1 MADSYTFPDVYGQ
14 VHPIESDE
22 LVQRKLQELETHLAE
37 IAKTAAAAAYGEAQ
51 TKCPQL
57 IANDFKLVFL
67 RCEQFNAKL
76 ATERFVQY
84 WEKRVEIFGAERAF
98 LPLTLQTTSG
108 ALDEDDKAALRHG
121 FVRLVPAKD
130 PVGRAILFADS
141 SRQEANK
148 NDRLRTVRAMW
159 YVMHAALEDVETQKV
174 GVVLISDPRKA
185 KFSQTDSKLDQL
197 MISSIRGCLPVRVSG
212 IHLCHMPT
220 FFSIIF
226 PIIKVFLGQKLR
238 QRITLHQGSVEHV
251 LDRLQAYGLTRDH
264 LPEQLGGTVPLDQE
278 KWVDDRMKAGL

>member
-1 MADSYTFPDVYGQ
+1 MADSYTSPDVYGQ
-14 VHPIESDE
+14 VHPIETDE

-37 IAKTAAAAAYGEAQ
+37 IAKKAAAAYGEAQ

-57 IANDFKLVFL
+57 ITNDNFKLVFL

-76 ATERFVQY
+76 AAERFVQY

-130 PVGRAILFADS
+130 PVGRAILFADP

-148 NDRLRTVRAMW
+148 NDRLRTVRPGH
-159 YVMHAALEDVETQKV
+159 VVCHACGFGGCGNAKGGGGAHFGSTQ
-174 GVVLISDPRKA
+174 
-185 KFSQTDSKLDQL
+185 
-197 MISSIRGCLPVRVSG
+197 
-212 IHLCHMPT
+212 
-220 FFSIIF
+220 
-226 PIIKVFLGQKLR
+226 GQ
-238 QRITLHQGSVEHV
+238 V
-251 LDRLQAYGLTRDH
+251 
-264 LPEQLGGTVPLDQE
+264 
-278 KWVDDRMKAGL
+278 

>member
-1 MADSYTFPDVYGQ
+1 MADSYTAPDVYGQ

-37 IAKTAAAAAYGEAQ
+37 IAQKPAYVEAQ

-57 IANDFKLVFL
+57 LSNDFKLVFL

-76 ATERFVQY
+76 AAERFVQY
-84 WEKRVEIFGAERAF
+84 WQNRVEIFGAERAF
-98 LPLTLQTTSG
+98 LPLSLQSG
-108 ALDEDDKAALRHG
+108 ALDKDDIAALRHG
-121 FVRLVPAKD
+121 FVRLVPTKD
-130 PVGRAILFADS
+130 PAGRAILFADP

-148 NDRLRTVRAMW
+148 NNRLRTVRAMW
-159 YVMHAALEDVETQKV
+159 YVMHVALEDVETQKV
-174 GVVLISDPRKA
+174 GVVLISDPRRA

-212 IHLCHMPT
+212 MHLCHMPT

-226 PIIKVFLGQKLR
+226 PIIKVFLGKKLR
-238 QRITLHQGSVEHV
+238 QRIILHQGSVEHV
-251 LDRLQAYGLTRDH
+251 LDRLQVYGLTRDK
-264 LPEQLGGTVPLDQE
+264 LPDQLGGTVPLDQE
-278 KWVDDRMKAGL
+278 KWVEDRMKAGL